1 MSAME
6 KASRIGNCR
15 RFMEKGGCSAEGVME
30 MRGMTSPAAS
40 LLDAGPV
47 HTIDE
52 AHAFFGGHFRTAPL
66 GLVEEPGAVK

>member
-1 MSAME
+1 
-6 KASRIGNCR
+6 
-15 RFMEKGGCSAEGVME
+15 MEKGGYSAEGVME